1 MIVARPLDDFAA
13 PGLERLMVLAK
24 ELFGKRNCWII
35 RVPARLCLAADHTDY
50 WEAFTPELVT
60 FASDSALM
68 TAVISPRTDSR
79 VRMFNV
85 GDFEDCEFDMDVGVP
100 PRSTGENHWLEWL
113 DANGTP
119 AAHWSNYVRGP
130 VHHAQMHHDV
140 ENGFDL
146 LIDSNIPSAS
156 GASSSSALAT
166 CAAIAIRLT
175 NGLVLDQDSLVQE
188 TADAEWYV
196 GTRGGMM
203 DHATMMFAEAGKML
217 RLTFRPFS
225 AQPLDSS
232 TQLAD
237 YRFVTIFTHPS
248 DKGRST
254 QLAFNARALAARDV
268 IPQMLAD
275 TSGGLPGIIGVDEVP
290 NDVMRKYPALQAAGG
305 AKLRIQDWFAF
316 ARGEFER
323 SQEVQALLHAN
334 GDAATLGSYMDQAW
348 RDAGELYGIRT
359 PKMDEIANLCRACDG
374 VMGVKVMG
382 AGFGGNLLALVRED
396 CLEGL
401 RGTLSENQR
410 LFSRN
415 VQDSIIVHN
424 PGQGVSIMSGP
435 EGDMN
440 WSPLWPTTEV

>member
-13 PGLERLMVLAK
+13 PSLERLMVLAK

-166 CAAIAIRLT
+166 
-175 NGLVLDQDSLVQE
+175 
-188 TADAEWYV
+188 
-196 GTRGGMM
+196 
-203 DHATMMFAEAGKML
+203 
-217 RLTFRPFS
+217 
-225 AQPLDSS
+225 
-232 TQLAD
+232 
-237 YRFVTIFTHPS
+237 
-248 DKGRST
+248 
-254 QLAFNARALAARDV
+254 
-268 IPQMLAD
+268 
-275 TSGGLPGIIGVDEVP
+275 
-290 NDVMRKYPALQAAGG
+290 
-305 AKLRIQDWFAF
+305 
-316 ARGEFER
+316 
-323 SQEVQALLHAN
+323 
-334 GDAATLGSYMDQAW
+334 
-348 RDAGELYGIRT
+348 
-359 PKMDEIANLCRACDG
+359 
-374 VMGVKVMG
+374 
-382 AGFGGNLLALVRED
+382 
-396 CLEGL
+396 
-401 RGTLSENQR
+401 
-410 LFSRN
+410 
-415 VQDSIIVHN
+415 
-424 PGQGVSIMSGP
+424 
-435 EGDMN
+435 
-440 WSPLWPTTEV
+440 